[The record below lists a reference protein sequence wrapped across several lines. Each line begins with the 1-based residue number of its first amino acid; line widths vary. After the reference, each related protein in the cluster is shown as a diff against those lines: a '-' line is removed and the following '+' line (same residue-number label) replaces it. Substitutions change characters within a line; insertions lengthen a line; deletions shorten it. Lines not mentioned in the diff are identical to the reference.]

1 MSELLDRLRR
11 ASRKSPRE
19 LVGRVVDVGYGA
31 LRRPWSRVYP
41 HLVTERALLRMAGAS
56 SIDEL
61 WHAQQRS
68 PFFISSADRAT
79 YADAFRARYP
89 DTVAPLVAAADR
101 VLRHE
106 FDLLGSGCVPLGA
119 ALPWHTDFKT
129 GRTWPVEY
137 APKLEFIELDRPSDV
152 KVPWEL
158 SRSQHFTTLG
168 QAYWLTGDDRYAQEF
183 AGQVSD
189 WIARNPWAY
198 GVNWA
203 CAMDVAL
210 RALNWIWGFHFF
222 SESAPCASREFRAG
236 FLRALYLH
244 GEYVATH
251 LERADVNGNHFL
263 SDAVG
268 LIALGGFFG
277 PVPRA
282 GEWLA
287 IGRSILDV
295 ELAAQTSEDG
305 VDFEQSTAYH
315 RLVLELFLTG
325 HLLVARHGTPFS
337 SDWVF
342 RLERM
347 FDFVEAY
354 VKPDGSIPLVGDA
367 DDGRVQKLGVQP
379 INDHRYLLSIGA
391 VLFARPD
398 FKRAAGSFRDEA
410 FWLLGPDAKDRFD
423 ALVALPVPIAS
434 RAFAGGG
441 FYVLRTDG
449 AHVFIDC
456 AEVGMRGRGGH
467 GHSDITSL
475 EVWLDGMNLVCD
487 CGAYLY
493 TASRDWRNRF
503 RSTAFHN
510 VVQVDGEELNRM
522 ISPDHLWQLRDDAR
536 PRDVA
541 WQWTDGADYFRGG
554 HDGYARLDPPVGVT
568 REVLLVKD
576 GPDVVVRDSIDGRGV
591 HELVWR
597 FHLSPSVA
605 AEIDGADIRLRVGER
620 DAWLQ
625 LASDASALKMTIEEG
640 WVSPSYGVRTAIGVV
655 TLRGRVALPQVVSFR
670 FGLVAVPLDRLRA
683 VTTLFPADTPASIWE
698 QQAGDEL
705 SSGRSLDGLDPC
717 ANF

>member
-1 MSELLDRLRR
+1 MSELLERLRR

-19 LVGRVVDVGYGA
+19 LADRVVEIGRGV
-31 LRRPWSRVYP
+31 LQRPWSRVYP

-61 WHAQQRS
+61 WRAQQRS
-68 PFFISSADRAT
+68 PFFLTAGDGAA
-79 YADAFRARYP
+79 YARVFRTRYP
-89 DTVAPLVAAADR
+89 EVVDHLVAAADR

-106 FDLLGSGCVPLGA
+106 FDLLGSGCVPLGP

-129 GRTWPVEY
+129 GRTWPIEY
-137 APKLEFIELDRPSDV
+137 AARLEYAELDQPTDV

-168 QAYWLTGDDRYAQEF
+168 QAYWLTGKNRYAQEF
-183 AGQVSD
+183 AHEVSD
-189 WIARNPWAY
+189 WIARNPWGY

-222 SESAPCASREFRAG
+222 AASSPCSSREFRAA

-251 LERADVNGNHFL
+251 LERGDVNGNHFL

-268 LIALGGFFG
+268 LIALGGFFR
-277 PVPRA
+277 PISRA
-282 GEWLA
+282 GGWLA
-287 IGRSILDV
+287 LGRGILDV
-295 ELAAQTSEDG
+295 ELAAQTGDDG
-305 VDFEQSTAYH
+305 VDYEQSTAYH

-325 HLLVARHGTPFS
+325 HLLAARHGTPFS
-337 SDWVF
+337 ADWVS

-347 FDFVEAY
+347 FEFVEAY
-354 VKPDGSIPLVGDA
+354 VKPDGSMPLVGDA
-367 DDGRVQKLGVQP
+367 DDGRVQKLGVQA

-391 VLFARPD
+391 VLFSRPD

-410 FWLLGPDAKDRFD
+410 FWLLGPSAAARFD
-423 ALVALPVPIAS
+423 ALAAPPAPTVS
-434 RAFAGGG
+434 RAFDSGG
-441 FYVLRTDG
+441 FYVLRTDR

-467 GHSDITSL
+467 GHSDITSI
-475 EVWLDGMNLVCD
+475 EVWLDGLNLVSD

-493 TASRDWRNRF
+493 TASREWRNRF

-522 ISPDHLWQLRDDAR
+522 ISPDHLWQLRDDAH

-541 WQWTDGADYFRGG
+541 WQWSDRADYFRGA
-554 HDGYARLDPPVGVT
+554 HDGYARLDPPVRVS

-576 GPDVVVRDSIDGRGV
+576 GPDVLVRDSIDGRGSR
-591 HELVWR
+591 ELVWR
-597 FHLSPSVA
+597 FHLSPSVG
-605 AEIDGADIRLRVGER
+605 AEIHGADVRLRVGER

-625 LASDASALKMTIEEG
+625 LASHTSGLTMTIEEG

-670 FGLVAVPLDRLRA
+670 LGLVALPFDRLRA
-683 VTTLFPADTPASIWE
+683 AVPLFPAAAPVALVGA
-698 QQAGDEL
+698 AG
-705 SSGRSLDGLDPC
+705 G
-717 ANF
+717 